1 MRTSLIARGVAML
14 AGFALALT
22 ACGGGSDPLS
32 SGSGQTSGAAAPSD
46 TIVVGSANF
55 TESQIL
61 AEIYAQALAAKGVT
75 VEKRLNIGSREAYI
89 PGLQDGSIDLIPE
102 YSGVLLQY
110 FDKTADETAPD
121 AVYTAL
127 QAALPDNLIVLD
139 KSAAEDKDAVV
150 VTRDTATRLNV
161 KSIADLAPQCPTLVF
176 GGAPEFQ
183 TRPDGIPG
191 IQATYNCAF
200 KEFRSLDAG
209 GPLTVAALKN
219 GDVPGREPVHHAVH
233 DRGERL
239 RRAGGPEEQL
249 RGPER
254 AAADQQG
261 EGDRQRQD
269 DAERDLGE
277 ADDRGPHEAQRRG
290 RRRREAEPGDGGEE
304 LAVAERPGLIGV
316 RARRL
321 LEIADR
327 ASGVLRREH
336 RTRGNGAHQQ
346 RARVPGDLS

>member
-61 AEIYAQALAAKGVT
+61 AEIYAQALAAKGVS

-110 FDKTADETAPD
+110 FDKTADETEPD

-150 VTRDTATRLNV
+150 VTRDTATKLNV
-161 KSIADLAPQCPTLVF
+161 KSIADLAPQCPNLVF

-219 GDVPGREPVHHAVH
+219 SDV
-233 DRGERL
+233 
-239 RRAGGPEEQL
+239 Q
-249 RGPER
+249 
-254 AAADQQG
+254 AANLFTTQSTIAANDFVVLEDPKNNFAAQNVLPLINKAKATDNVKATLNAISAKLTT
-261 EGDRQRQD
+261 EGLTKLN
-269 DAERDLGE
+269 AE
-277 ADDRGPHEAQRRG
+277 AD
-290 RRRREAEPGDGGEE
+290 GDAKPSPETVAKNWLSQNG
-304 LAVAERPGLIGV
+304 LA
-316 RARRL
+316 
-321 LEIADR
+321 
-327 ASGVLRREH
+327 
-336 RTRGNGAHQQ
+336 
-346 RARVPGDLS
+346 

>member
-22 ACGGGSDPLS
+22 ACGGGSNPLS
-32 SGSGQTSGAAAPSD
+32 TGSGQTSGAAAPSD
-46 TIVVGSANF
+46 TIDVGSANF
-55 TESQIL
+55 AESQIL

-219 GDVPGREPVHHAVH
+219 GDV
-233 DRGERL
+233 
-239 RRAGGPEEQL
+239 Q
-249 RGPER
+249 
-254 AAADQQG
+254 AANLFTTQSTIAANDFVVLEDPKNNFAAQNVLPLINKAKATDNVKATLNAISAKLTT
-261 EGDRQRQD
+261 EGLTKLN
-269 DAERDLGE
+269 AE
-277 ADDRGPHEAQRRG
+277 AD
-290 RRRREAEPGDGGEE
+290 GDAKPSPE
-304 LAVAERPGLIGV
+304 AVAKNWLSQNGL
-316 RARRL
+316 A
-321 LEIADR
+321 
-327 ASGVLRREH
+327 
-336 RTRGNGAHQQ
+336 
-346 RARVPGDLS
+346 

>member
-1 MRTSLIARGVAML
+1 MRTSLIARSAAML

-32 SGSGQTSGAAAPSD
+32 SGSGQTSGAAAASD

-61 AEIYAQALAAKGVT
+61 AEIYAQALSAKGVT

-110 FDKTADETAPD
+110 FDKTADETEPD

-183 TRPDGIPG
+183 TRADGIPG
-191 IQATYNCAF
+191 IKAKYNCTF
-200 KEFRSLDAG
+200 KEYKSLDAG
-209 GPLTVAALKN
+209 GPLTVGALK
-219 GDVPGREPVHHAVH
+219 
-233 DRGERL
+233 RGEV
-239 RRAGGPEEQL
+239 Q
-249 RGPER
+249 
-254 AAADQQG
+254 AADIFTTDASIPANDFVVL
-261 EGDRQRQD
+261 GDPQSNFAAQNVVPLINKAKATD
-269 DAERDLGE
+269 QVKQVLNAVSAKLTTDGLTKLNAEASSDAK
-277 ADDRGPHEAQRRG
+277 PS
-290 RRRREAEPGDGGEE
+290 
-304 LAVAERPGLIGV
+304 LATVAKNWLSANGL
-316 RARRL
+316 A
-321 LEIADR
+321 
-327 ASGVLRREH
+327 
-336 RTRGNGAHQQ
+336 
-346 RARVPGDLS
+346 

>member
-22 ACGGGSDPLS
+22 ACGGGSNPLS

-127 QAALPDNLIVLD
+127 QAALPDNLIVLE

-161 KSIADLAPQCPTLVF
+161 KSIADLAPQCPNLVF

-219 GDVPGREPVHHAVH
+219 GDV
-233 DRGERL
+233 
-239 RRAGGPEEQL
+239 Q
-249 RGPER
+249 
-254 AAADQQG
+254 AANLFTTQSTIAANDFVVLEDPKNNFAAQNVLPLINKAKATDNVKTTLNAISAKLTT
-261 EGDRQRQD
+261 EGLTKLN
-269 DAERDLGE
+269 AE
-277 ADDRGPHEAQRRG
+277 AD
-290 RRRREAEPGDGGEE
+290 GDAKPSPETVAKNWLSQNG
-304 LAVAERPGLIGV
+304 LA
-316 RARRL
+316 
-321 LEIADR
+321 
-327 ASGVLRREH
+327 
-336 RTRGNGAHQQ
+336 
-346 RARVPGDLS
+346 

>member
-1 MRTSLIARGVAML
+1 MRTSLIARSAAML

-32 SGSGQTSGAAAPSD
+32 SGSGQTSGGAAPAD

-61 AEIYAQALAAKGVT
+61 AEIYAQALAAKGVS

-110 FDKTADETAPD
+110 FDKTADETEPD

-150 VTRDTATRLNV
+150 VTRDTATKLNV
-161 KSIADLAPQCPTLVF
+161 KSIADLAPQCPNLVF

-219 GDVPGREPVHHAVH
+219 GDV
-233 DRGERL
+233 
-239 RRAGGPEEQL
+239 Q
-249 RGPER
+249 
-254 AAADQQG
+254 AANLFTTQSTIAANDFVVLEDPKNNFAAQNVLPLINKAKATDNVKTTLNAISAKLTTDG
-261 EGDRQRQD
+261 LTKLN
-269 DAERDLGE
+269 AE
-277 ADDRGPHEAQRRG
+277 AD
-290 RRRREAEPGDGGEE
+290 GDAKPSPETVAKNWLSQNG
-304 LAVAERPGLIGV
+304 LA
-316 RARRL
+316 
-321 LEIADR
+321 
-327 ASGVLRREH
+327 
-336 RTRGNGAHQQ
+336 
-346 RARVPGDLS
+346 